1 VALKAKEKR
10 SLLGKM
16 RTVCTG
22 EERGSSIRPR
32 FDSVPAMPTLKNQIA
47 TLADSFAAGVLAA
60 IRSASLEDILEG
72 GSAPAAPARRGPG
85 RPPKSNGVAAAAAPS
100 LKPAKRGK
108 GGRLAR
114 RSASDIEHVI
124 GLIVGKLGE
133 HKTGLRSEQLQK
145 ALKLSKKEIVGP
157 LNQGLAARKITKKG
171 ERRSTTYF
179 AAR

>member
-1 VALKAKEKR
+1 
-10 SLLGKM
+10 
-16 RTVCTG
+16 
-22 EERGSSIRPR
+22 
-32 FDSVPAMPTLKNQIA
+32 MPTLKSQIA

-72 GSAPAAPARRGPG
+72 GSAPSAPPRRGPG
-85 RPPKSNGVAAAAAPS
+85 RPPKSNGVAAAAPS

-157 LNQGLAARKITKKG
+157 LNQGLAAKKITKKG